1 MDYTVTGLVRSEKV
15 KDRYYAEFDSGDK
28 LILTINHIA
37 DFGIY
42 TGRCFSEDEFGKL
55 KESTA
60 RTQLRARALRIL
72 GSRNMSRGELIQRLC
87 DKGEAPGKAEETADW
102 LEKIGALDDREYA
115 GLIVR
120 HYAAKGYGLARIK
133 EELYRRKI
141 PQEMR
146 EEALAQAPEPG
157 DKPYELLKSR
167 LRGRELSREEI
178 RKAANYLYRRGF
190 SWDEI
195 KSAVNRLES
204 ETED

>member
-42 TGRCFSEDEFGKL
+42 TGRCFSDDEFEKL
-55 KESTA
+55 KESA
-60 RTQLRARALRIL
+60 AKTQLRARALRIL

-87 DKGEAPGKAEETADW
+87 DKGEAPGEAEETADW

-141 PQEMR
+141 PQEVR
-146 EEALAQAPEPG
+146 EEALSQAPEPG
-157 DKPYELLKSR
+157 DRPYELLKSR
-167 LRGRELSREEI
+167 LRGRELNREEI

-195 KSAVNRLES
+195 KTAVNRLES
-204 ETED
+204 ETKD